1 MLNPKSSQYKQIA
14 ASANVSPVPAS
25 ITGIFCSSSTSG
37 TATVYDSNGTST
49 ATKIVDT
56 FNLVAGTN
64 YDLGFIAAQGLYV
77 VISGTAS
84 VTVGYQV

>member
-1 MLNPKSSQYKQIA
+1 MINPKSSQYKQLA
-14 ASANVSPVPAS
+14 ASVNVSAVPAA
-25 ITGIFCSSSTSG
+25 ITNIFCSSSSSG
-37 TATVYDSNGTST
+37 TATVYDSNATGTS
-49 ATKIVDT
+49 TKIVDT